1 MPGGS
6 RNADDSRRMKVE
18 SRRRRSMRHM
28 VRNPLPV
35 LRDEEPLLTSVCSWV
50 DIFWCRCI
58 VITRENPTKRTPFPG
73 WKDSESGVY

>member
-1 MPGGS
+1 M
-6 RNADDSRRMKVE
+6 NADDSRRTKVE

-58 VITRENPTKRTPFPG
+58 VISWENPTKRTPFPG